1 MAGPSLVDWR
11 WPGDEA
17 LFFAINGARRDWLDA
32 VFVTASSRP
41 FGVVLLG
48 AFALALVMR
57 LKRLSALP
65 LLQLGLAI
73 AFTDVC
79 GAQLLKPFIGR
90 LRPNYA
96 LPESLVRV
104 LSPAANVGSMPSLHA
119 ANAFAAATV
128 VTWAV
133 PRAGVVAFPMALVI
147 AISRVGV
154 GVHWPSDVVVGAVY
168 GSLVATLI
176 VQLSRA
182 WQRRSSPKPSA
193 VSPAGS

>member
-1 MAGPSLVDWR
+1 MADPALVDWR

-41 FGVVLLG
+41 FGVVLLS
-48 AFALALVMR
+48 AFALALVVR
-57 LKRLSALP
+57 LKRLAGLP

-73 AFTDVC
+73 AFTDAC
-79 GAQLLKPFIGR
+79 GAQVLKPFIGR

-96 LPESLVRV
+96 LPEAVVRV

-128 VTWAV
+128 VTWAM

-147 AISRVGV
+147 AVSRVGV
-154 GVHWPSDVVVGAVY
+154 GVHWPSDVAVGAAY
-168 GSLVATLI
+168 GALVATLV

-182 WQRRSSPKPSA
+182 WQRRSSSKPS
-193 VSPAGS
+193 VVTPVGR